1 MALKWGVCVGG
12 TVRVLKALC
21 LKAKLTHCA
30 LGNPTVARGLFTSE
44 KLIILIVVMAD
55 WQRDSWLVYSLHT
68 QSPLNIKGH
77 CEKSKSFETLTDAS
91 VTCRKET
98 NSSTHFFYCPR

>member
-1 MALKWGVCVGG
+1 M
-12 TVRVLKALC
+12 RVLKALC

-55 WQRDSWLVYSLHT
+55 WQRDS
-68 QSPLNIKGH
+68 
-77 CEKSKSFETLTDAS
+77 
-91 VTCRKET
+91 
-98 NSSTHFFYCPR
+98 

>member
-1 MALKWGVCVGG
+1 MALKWGVCVWGGG

-30 LGNPTVARGLFTSE
+30 PGNPTVARGLFTSE

-55 WQRDSWLVYSLHT
+55 WQRDSWLVYSGKITTHT
-68 QSPLNIKGH
+68 KSSKYQRALR
-77 CEKSKSFETLTDAS
+77 EKQKL
-91 VTCRKET
+91 
-98 NSSTHFFYCPR
+98 